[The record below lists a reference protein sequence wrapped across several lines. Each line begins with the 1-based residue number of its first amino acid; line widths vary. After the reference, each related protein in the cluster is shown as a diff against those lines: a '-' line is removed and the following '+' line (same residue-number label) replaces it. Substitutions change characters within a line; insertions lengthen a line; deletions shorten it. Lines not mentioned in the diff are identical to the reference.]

1 MKSYYRVQA
10 DINLDAICNNI
21 ENIRAIL
28 KKGTKIMAV
37 IKADGYGHGAI
48 PIAKV
53 LYDKVDFFGIAI
65 IQEAIELI
73 NSGIDKPILNLGYM
87 PKEYYYL
94 MIKNNIRTAVF
105 TIDMARQISNE
116 AVKQNKIAYIHIK
129 IDTGMGRIGFLPNN
143 ESINIIKQILKLP
156 NIFVEGIFTH
166 FACAD
171 MMDKTSVNK
180 QIQKY
185 TSFIEKLENENI
197 KIPLKHVANSASII
211 DLPEVNFDMV
221 RSGITTYGLY
231 PSDEVNK
238 EKLLLQPAMEIKTRV
253 AYLKDVEKG
262 TTIGYGSTFIAPSKM
277 KIATIPIGYADGYS
291 RSLSSKGRVLIN
303 GKSAPV
309 IGRICMDQFMV
320 DVTHIENVKI
330 DDIVTIVG
338 KDKDEYIT
346 VEEISKLS
354 GSFNYEFV
362 CDVSKRIPRVY
373 YYKGKKA
380 GTIDFYDC
388 ANIELN
394 F

>member
-238 EKLLLQPAMEIKTRV
+238 QKLLLQPAMEIKTRV
-253 AYLKDVEKG
+253 AYLKYVEKG
-262 TTIGYGSTFIAPSKM
+262 TTIGYGSTFIAPSRM

>member
-73 NSGIDKPILNLGYM
+73 NAGIDKPILNLGYM
-87 PKEYYYL
+87 PKEYYSL

-171 MMDKTSVNK
+171 MIDKTSVNK

-238 EKLLLQPAMEIKTRV
+238 QKLLLQPAMEIKTRV
-253 AYLKDVEKG
+253 AYLKYVEKG
-262 TTIGYGSTFIAPSKM
+262 TTIGYGSTFIASSRM
-277 KIATIPIGYADGYS
+277 KVATIPIGYADGYS

-320 DVTHIENVKI
+320 DVTHIEDVKV